1 MLTNKRKL
9 IRINADIAALE
20 SIQSNINTID
30 NQGELGACSKDMINV
45 VLVVMNKAIGT
56 VSTES
61 VDNDQIKVNIANT
74 LDRLNDIKS
83 ELE

>member
-9 IRINADIAALE
+9 IRINDDIAALE

-30 NQGELGACSKDMINV
+30 NQGELDACSKDMINV

>member
-30 NQGELGACSKDMINV
+30 NQGELDACSKDMINV